1 MAAREREV
9 KKSSRSNNPL
19 KGTAH
24 IAPDTDLTL
33 PADPYWALDLDSFT
47 ESLKDQT
54 PPRGVA
60 APLQALWWAEKGD
73 WERAHKI
80 VMDDESKEG
89 ARVHA
94 YLHRAEGD
102 LANARYWYRRAGQ
115 EACESALEAEWAD
128 LVKDFLARG
137 KPF

>member
-1 MAAREREV
+1 VA
-9 KKSSRSNNPL
+9 KFSRLNNPL

-137 KPF
+137 SGH

>member
-1 MAAREREV
+1 MELIVPMTFSDFEG
-9 KKSSRSNNPL
+9 SFDEL
-19 KGTAH
+19 
-24 IAPDTDLTL
+24 AP
-33 PADPYWALDLDSFT
+33 
-47 ESLKDQT
+47 
-54 PPRGVA
+54 PPDIK
-60 APLQALWWAEKGD
+60 APLQALWWARKGD

-89 ARVHA
+89 AWVHA

-137 KPF
+137 SGR